1 MTTSAIR
8 TVCVWLRIAAA
19 TASVLFFA
27 ATIARGATT
36 PAGAITF
43 VGTDSNIYYCDAKCS
58 KPKCITCKAPAMRVR
73 RDDGVVRVAVGDVQ
87 LGPIEPGERP
97 RERPS
102 NSTEYGLPTFSP
114 DGKRL

>member
-8 TVCVWLRIAAA
+8 TVCVWLRISAA

-43 VGTDSNIYYCDAKCS
+43 VGTDSNIFYCDAKCAQ
-58 KPKCITCKAPAMRVR
+58 PKCITCKAPAMRVR
-73 RDDGVVRVAVGDVQ
+73 RDDCIVRVADDDSQQRIQG
-87 LGPIEPGERP
+87 LPGEGPGEGPGER
-97 RERPS
+97 RA
-102 NSTEYGLPTFSP
+102 NST
-114 DGKRL
+114 